1 MLDQGQG
8 YCQLYK
14 KSKYYRI
21 VSVTITTNPKAVG
34 QGLPFKRSECS
45 GDGGEDGGSD
55 WEEIDGSSV
64 AQTCAMCNQT
74 VIADNTKYV
83 QQVVSLTLIVYLTL
97 L

>member
-1 MLDQGQG
+1 M
-8 YCQLYK
+8 
-14 KSKYYRI
+14 
-21 VSVTITTNPKAVG
+21 SVTPTTNPKAVG
-34 QGLPFKRSECS
+34 QGLPFKRSES
-45 GDGGEDGGSD
+45 GGDGGEDGGSD

-97 L
+97 FNSGRS